1 MDNAPKHGISS
12 SRKRLLNRCMLVV
25 WIGVFLFSG
34 GRLLQIAMDD
44 YMNRELMKEAAA
56 LYHGEQEPIMT
67 TAASEERE
75 GSGWTAAGSAEAGKV
90 RPQFDPLL
98 AVNEDV
104 VGWVTIDGTP
114 VDYPIV
120 QAQDNAYYLNRNYK
134 QETTRAGSI
143 FMDYRNRVGG
153 QDRNTIIY
161 GHRMKDGSM
170 FGSLK
175 HYLDESYFKEHG
187 KLYYDDLYAGYD
199 IEIFAVYTTTSDVN
213 YIRTDFATDEEYGV
227 FLSQMQARSIYNTG
241 VEVTPKDRIITLSTC
256 DYILDPDYGRL
267 VVQGKLVP
275 RTSKAGV

>member
-1 MDNAPKHGISS
+1 MDNAPKHGIGS

-56 LYHGEQEPIMT
+56 LYHGEQEPSMT

-114 VDYPIV
+114 IDYPIV
-120 QAQDNAYYLNRNYK
+120 QAQDNAYYLNRNYS
-134 QETTRAGSI
+134 R
-143 FMDYRNRVGG
+143 RR
-153 QDRNTIIY
+153 
-161 GHRMKDGSM
+161 
-170 FGSLK
+170 
-175 HYLDESYFKEHG
+175 HG
-187 KLYYDDLYAGYD
+187 REA
-199 IEIFAVYTTTSDVN
+199 S
-213 YIRTDFATDEEYGV
+213 
-227 FLSQMQARSIYNTG
+227 SW
-241 VEVTPKDRIITLSTC
+241 ITA
-256 DYILDPDYGRL
+256 I
-267 VVQGKLVP
+267 V
-275 RTSKAGV
+275 